1 MKIFYDLHI
10 HSDLSPCG
18 EKEMTPNNIVN
29 MAMLKGLDVIAV
41 TDHNSA
47 ANLPAIEIVARQTG
61 IRVIP
66 GIEITSKEDVHLL
79 AYFRDYSD
87 AEQIGSIIYA
97 SLPDI
102 KNNARIF
109 GEQNIYDEEDHV
121 IGSPDKLLINASSY
135 SITEI
140 ISMVALRNG
149 IVIPAHVEK
158 KAYGI
163 IGVLGFIPPD
173 YGFRYVEVYDRLY
186 SSKFIDSY
194 IKIFNSDAHR
204 LSDISEQINHFE
216 CDGYG
221 DFLQKLK
228 L

>member
-29 MAMLKGLDVIAV
+29 MARLKGLDVIAV

-47 ANLPAIEIVARQTG
+47 ANLSALEAVASHSD
-61 IRVIP
+61 IKFIP

-79 AYFRDYSD
+79 AYFKECKD
-87 AEQIGSIIYA
+87 AEKIGNDIYA

-121 IGSPDKLLINASSY
+121 IGSLDKLLINASSF

-140 ISMVALRNG
+140 IKMVSLRNG

-186 SSKFIDSY
+186 SNRFIDSY

-204 LSDISEQINHFE
+204 LSDISEPINYME
-216 CDGYG
+216 CDGYE
-221 DFLQKLK
+221 DFLQQFKL
-228 L
+228 

>member
-1 MKIFYDLHI
+1 MKFFYDLHI

-29 MAMLKGLDVIAV
+29 MAKLKGLDIIAV

-47 ANLPAIEIVARQTG
+47 ANHPAIEKVANHSG
-61 IRVIP
+61 MCVIP
-66 GIEITSKEDVHLL
+66 GLEITSKEDVHLL
-79 AYFRDYSD
+79 AYFRQFSD
-87 AEQIGSIIYA
+87 ARIIGDIIYA
-97 SLPDI
+97 NLPDI
-102 KNNARIF
+102 KNNTRIF
-109 GEQNIYDEEDHV
+109 GEQNIYDENDHI
-121 IGSPDKLLINASSY
+121 IGNLDKLLINATTF

-140 ISMVALRNG
+140 IEMVRNRNG

-173 YGFRYVEVYDRLY
+173 YGFRYVEVHDRLY
-186 SSKFIDSY
+186 ANKFLDSY
-194 IKIFNSDAHR
+194 KKVFNSDAHR
-204 LSDISEQINHFE
+204 LSDISEPVNYLE
-216 CDGYG
+216 SNGYE
-221 DFLQKLK
+221 DFLQQLN

>member
-1 MKIFYDLHI
+1 
-10 HSDLSPCG
+10 
-18 EKEMTPNNIVN
+18 MTPNNIVN

>member
-47 ANLPAIEIVARQTG
+47 ANLPALEIVARQAG
-61 IRVIP
+61 IKAIP

-79 AYFRDYSD
+79 TYFRDYSD
-87 AEQIGSIIYA
+87 AVQIGSLVYA

-121 IGSPDKLLINASSY
+121 IGSLDKLLINASSY

-140 ISMVALRNG
+140 INMVSKRNG

-173 YGFRYVEVYDRLY
+173 YGFKYVEVYDRLY
-186 SSKFIDSY
+186 SNKFIDSY

-204 LSDISEQINHFE
+204 LSDISEPINYFE

>member
-1 MKIFYDLHI
+1 MKFFYDLHM

-29 MAMLKGLDVIAV
+29 MAKLKGLDVIAL

-47 ANLPAIEIVARQTG
+47 ANLPSLEIVALQAG

-66 GIEITSKEDVHLL
+66 AIEITSKEDVHLL
-79 AYFRDYSD
+79 AYFRDFRD
-87 AEQIGSIIYA
+87 AEHIGNLVYA
-97 SLPDI
+97 SLPDM
-102 KNNARIF
+102 KSNPGIF
-109 GEQNIYDEEDHV
+109 GEQNIYDENDK
-121 IGSPDKLLINASSY
+121 ITGTLDKLLINASKY
-135 SITEI
+135 SISEI
-140 ISMVALRNG
+140 IKMVTMRNG

-173 YGFRYVEVYDRLY
+173 YGFTYVEVYDHHY
-186 SSKFIDSY
+186 SNKFVDSY

-204 LSDISEQINHFE
+204 LSDISEPINYFE
-216 CDGYG
+216 CEGYE

>member
-47 ANLPAIEIVARQTG
+47 ANLPALEIVARQAG
-61 IRVIP
+61 IKAIP

-87 AEQIGSIIYA
+87 AVQIGSLVYA

-121 IGSPDKLLINASSY
+121 IGSLDKLLINASSY

-140 ISMVALRNG
+140 ISMVSKRNG

-173 YGFRYVEVYDRLY
+173 YGFKY
-186 SSKFIDSY
+186 
-194 IKIFNSDAHR
+194 
-204 LSDISEQINHFE
+204 
-216 CDGYG
+216 
-221 DFLQKLK
+221 
-228 L
+228 